1 MARIPRVLPRPFA
14 TCAHPVQEPSPIAAS
29 ALPAARGS
37 HPGAL
42 RAWLAAVRPPS
53 LAVATSPVLV
63 GAAMVLT
70 RHGRIDALDFAL
82 VLATALLVQVVC
94 NLQNDVGYTARG
106 AERSGTRTGLPRAT
120 AEGWLPVA
128 RVRAAVV
135 ALSAL
140 ATALGLWLA
149 WRHGWPVV
157 AIGAASLAAA
167 LAYMGGPRP
176 IAYTPW
182 GEAVV
187 LVFFGV
193 VAVCGTDW
201 VLGGSVQPG
210 TVPAALALG
219 SIAAA
224 ALAVNNHRDRMHD
237 RGVGRMTFAVRFGE
251 RASQALFT
259 GLLLAPFALLPLL
272 ALAGGGPAALAPL
285 ALLPL
290 ALALRRDFVACRPG
304 RAFNEI
310 LRRTFGLELMFA
322 LVLAAALVLQHALRA

>member
-1 MARIPRVLPRPFA
+1 MATPALPGRR
-14 TCAHPVQEPSPIAAS
+14 CAHP
-29 ALPAARGS
+29 GT
-37 HPGAL
+37 L

-63 GAAMVLT
+63 GAALVLT
-70 RHGRIDALDFAL
+70 RQGQVNALDFAL
-82 VLATALLVQVVC
+82 VLVTALLVQVVC

-135 ALSAL
+135 WLSAL
-140 ATALGLWLA
+140 ATVLGLWLA
-149 WRHGWPVV
+149 WRHGWPVL
-157 AIGAASLAAA
+157 AIGASSLAAA

-182 GEAVV
+182 GEVVV
-187 LVFFGV
+187 LVFFGL

-201 VLGGSVQPG
+201 LLGGTVQPG
-210 TVPAALALG
+210 TVLAALALG
-219 SIAAA
+219 SLAAA
-224 ALAVNNHRDRMHD
+224 ALAVNNHRDRVHD
-237 RGVGRMTFAVRFGE
+237 RGVGRETFAVRHGD
-251 RASQALFT
+251 RASLAFFSV
-259 GLLLAPFALLPLL
+259 LLLGPFALLPLL
-272 ALAGGGPAALAPL
+272 AVMGGGPAALAPL

-290 ALALRRDFVACRPG
+290 AWALQRDFTACRPG
-304 RAFNEI
+304 LAFNDI

-322 LVLAAALVLQHALRA
+322 LVLAAALVLQHAWRA

>member
-1 MARIPRVLPRPFA
+1 MATPALSGRRP
-14 TCAHPVQEPSPIAAS
+14 AHP
-29 ALPAARGS
+29 GT
-37 HPGAL
+37 L

-63 GAAMVLT
+63 GAALVLT
-70 RHGRIDALDFAL
+70 RQGRVEPLDVAL
-82 VLATALLVQVVC
+82 VLVTALLVQVVC

-149 WRHGWPVV
+149 WRHGWPVL
-157 AIGAASLAAA
+157 AIGVSSLAAA

-187 LVFFGV
+187 LVFFGL

-201 VLGGSVQPG
+201 VLGGTVQPA
-210 TVPAALALG
+210 TVLAALALG
-219 SIAAA
+219 SLAAA
-224 ALAVNNHRDRMHD
+224 ALAVNNHRDRVHD
-237 RGVGRMTFAVRFGE
+237 RGVGRNTFAVRYGD
-251 RASQALFT
+251 RASQALFSV
-259 GLLLAPFALLPLL
+259 LLLGPFALLPLL
-272 ALAGGGPAALAPL
+272 AVTGGGPAALAPL

-290 ALALRRDFVACRPG
+290 AWTLQRDFTACRPG
-304 RAFNEI
+304 LAFNDI

-322 LVLAAALVLQHALRA
+322 LVLAAALVLQHAWRA